1 MGCIHKETKSRTEV
15 NVEKMSI
22 SKLPKDLWTV
32 IGQKLNT
39 TIDVTRFRGTCC
51 LWRSSLSHPS
61 PNLCIPHHFFSLLQ
75 TKIYSIQPSSHD
87 HNPSTSSSCS
97 NKGWLIKVF
106 QDPNS
111 SKLYL
116 LDLFTNER
124 LTIEETMEKYLNLMN
139 FRVVELFELYTLC
152 RKVEIDFSFEPNSY
166 VCKVILFSVEDRCM
180 VFELCSDKTLKVS
193 NIGKKKRT
201 VLKDD
206 GAENEYFDDIILYK
220 GQVYVVDKMGTV
232 FWINALSL
240 KLFQF
245 SPKNVCCGE
254 SKMHVSMNCDIN
266 KKQLVECDG
275 SLYVI
280 DLYVNDKKY
289 YNGYFSKDVFVEVFK
304 LDQEWGKW
312 LDVKD
317 LGDVSFVLGKDSNFA
332 LLAKEY
338 YGCEGNCIYFASQF
352 RTFCFSLESLVSK
365 PPNMFWPCLRLF
377 HPKNE

>member
-1 MGCIHKETKSRTEV
+1 MNMNKKEEECSNSNFPKEV
-15 NVEKMSI
+15 
-22 SKLPKDLWTV
+22 WAV
-32 IGQKLNT
+32 IGQKLNN
-39 TIDVTRFRGTCC
+39 TIDYIGFRSTCS
-51 LWRSSLSHPS
+51 LWRSLVPLPPSSHNS
-61 PNLCIPHHFFSLLQ
+61 CIPHHLCSLLQ
-75 TKIYSIQPSSHD
+75 TKIYRIQPSTND
-87 HNPSTSSSCS
+87 HNPSSSASSCA

-116 LDLFTNER
+116 LDLFTNKR
-124 LTIEETMEKYLNLMN
+124 LRIEDTMENNLNLMK

-152 RKVEIDFSFEPNSY
+152 RKVENDFSFEPNSY
-166 VCKVILFSVEDRCM
+166 VCKVILFPVEDRCM
-180 VFELCSDKTLKVS
+180 VFELCSNKMLTVS
-193 NIGKKKRT
+193 NIGKKKT

-206 GAENEYFDDIILYK
+206 GAQNKYFDDIILYK
-220 GQVYVVDKMGTV
+220 GQVYVVDKIGTV

-245 SPKNVCCGE
+245 SPKNMCCGE
-254 SKMHVSMNCDIN
+254 RKMHVSMDCDIY

-280 DLYVNDKKY
+280 DLFIDDKKY

-332 LLAKEY
+332 LLAKDY
-338 YGCEGNCIYFASQF
+338 YGCEGNCIYFSSQF
-352 RTFCFSLESLVSK
+352 RSFCFSLESLVSK
-365 PPNMFWPCLRLF
+365 PPNIFWPCPTLF
-377 HPKNE
+377 KPKNE